1 MGLEAMNG
9 ALLVAVGGA
18 DPRLLRAPSV
28 RLGAGLPV
36 TARCLCAAPFMQ
48 TVLGFWGAPFS
59 FLLPDLWG

>member
-48 TVLGFWGAPFS
+48 TVFGVGFDF
-59 FLLPDLWG
+59 